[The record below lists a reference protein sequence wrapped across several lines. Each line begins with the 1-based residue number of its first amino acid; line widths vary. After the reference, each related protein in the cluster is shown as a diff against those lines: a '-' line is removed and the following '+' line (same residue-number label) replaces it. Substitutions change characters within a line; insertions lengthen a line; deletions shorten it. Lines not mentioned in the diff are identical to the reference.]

1 MKYGIVI
8 IALVVS
14 AQVYG
19 QQARMSAQTFA
30 AFTQTLVTEQ
40 NTAASGSLITTTLPA
55 TGSTVGSTTDGYTG
69 TPASTGVV
77 ESTCSVVVQEELV
90 AGRVASGENLF
101 NDKFDTSFNKIKEW
115 IFHFFDKK

>member
-1 MKYGIVI
+1 MKYGIII

-40 NTAASGSLITTTLPA
+40 NTSTSGSFITTTLPA

-69 TPASTGVV
+69 TPATTGVV
-77 ESTCSVVVQEELV
+77 ESTSNVVVQEELV
-90 AGRVASGENLF
+90 AGRIASGEGLLD
-101 NDKFDTSFNKIKEW
+101 DKFDTSFNKIKEW
-115 IFHFFDKK
+115 ISHFFDKK